1 MAPESQSHPGTPI
14 PPGKPARTASSGR
27 DTART
32 LKTVGYVVLA
42 VIVTIFLLRNAQSVE
57 VDFVFAS
64 LEVPLFLVLIAA
76 LLLGA
81 VLALGISGLRRHRKA
96 KGKKSASK
104 AKRQPP
110 TPEPPAGQAA

>member
-1 MAPESQSHPGTPI
+1 VASESQSHPGAPN
-14 PPGKPARTASSGR
+14 PPAKQASSGR

-57 VDFVFAS
+57 VDFVVAS
-64 LEVPLFLVLIAA
+64 LEVPLFLVLLAT

-96 KGKKSASK
+96 KGRKAG

-110 TPEPPAGQAA
+110 TPDPSAGEAA